1 MEGNAKRKGLMLL
14 SAFLLTLAMTSG
26 LFAYTYLVDT
36 ATIVTAVA
44 TADFAEVSENAS
56 FDADYSLLGGVNG
69 KIGSGIMFDVTG
81 DGNYTGDVE
90 ILVSLANADDMVDE
104 YRFWMT
110 RIELTDAAT
119 TTMVDKEG
127 ITKVISLQKPSTSFV
142 VDSANITGKTVYVYL
157 AGGSYK
163 TFPFIQMNGN
173 HDDPLFFCE
182 VIQASQYQ

>member
-36 ATIVTAVA
+36 ATIVTAA
-44 TADFAEVSENAS
+44 AGADFASVTENTS
-56 FDADYSLLGGVNG
+56 FDADYNLLGAVNG
-69 KIGSGIMFDVTG
+69 KIGSGIMFDVAG
-81 DGNYTGDVE
+81 DSNYTGDVE
-90 ILVSLANADDMVDE
+90 ILVSLANADDLVDE

-127 ITKVISLQKPSTSFV
+127 ITKVISLQNPTTSFI
-142 VDSANITGKTVYVYL
+142 VDSTNITGETVYVFL

-163 TFPFIQMNGN
+163 TFPFIQLGGN
-173 HDDPLFFCE
+173 NNDPLFFCE